1 MQDVQNQPEEQKQV
15 AEEENQ
21 QPPEDVEMTFG
32 YPNSILLENDI
43 DPQMLDMLPE
53 EIRVEILSSI

>member
-32 YPNSILLENDI
+32 SRATQIAFC
-43 DPQMLDMLPE
+43 
-53 EIRVEILSSI
+53 